1 MAPKYKAF
9 LMLTHVTVLADIQA
23 PNESIDPDD
32 STLEE
37 TILNDV
43 GQEEIRYSNIAISMQ
58 AQMIHL
64 KISWSYYQLV
74 MEQWREDSLI
84 TKSQR

>member
-1 MAPKYKAF
+1 
-9 LMLTHVTVLADIQA
+9 MLTHVTVLADIQA

-64 KISWSYYQLV
+64 KIS
-74 MEQWREDSLI
+74 
-84 TKSQR
+84 